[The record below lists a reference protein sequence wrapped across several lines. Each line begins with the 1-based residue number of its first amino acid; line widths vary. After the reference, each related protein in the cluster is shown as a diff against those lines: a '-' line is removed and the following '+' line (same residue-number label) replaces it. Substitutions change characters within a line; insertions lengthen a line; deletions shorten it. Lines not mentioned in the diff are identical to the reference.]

1 MVQLPL
7 PSSLPTH
14 TITLRVRFLQ
24 PAELGGVSETL
35 SAAVGLA
42 IVIFRPFTLNV
53 IIGMVGFGSIV
64 YIFVFCLFSLFATFL
79 SFSCFL
85 LDRRS
90 VSSFAF

>member
-7 PSSLPTH
+7 PSSLPTR

-24 PAELGGVSETL
+24 PEELGRVSETL

-42 IVIFRPFTLNV
+42 IIIFRPFTLNV

-64 YIFVFCLFSLFATFL
+64 
-79 SFSCFL
+79 
-85 LDRRS
+85 
-90 VSSFAF
+90 